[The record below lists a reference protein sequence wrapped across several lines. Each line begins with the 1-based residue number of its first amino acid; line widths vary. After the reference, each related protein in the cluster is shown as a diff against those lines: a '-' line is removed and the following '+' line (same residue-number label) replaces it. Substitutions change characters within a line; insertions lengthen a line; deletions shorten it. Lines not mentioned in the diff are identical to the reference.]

1 MKSLLTYLF
10 ITLSTYFAIIAQ
22 DSTFNYIYTSEY
34 PTPDFSDII
43 VHNDTIVGVGTAKY
57 ELSGGYQTGI
67 IIARF
72 DSMGQQI
79 DTKLIE
85 EPNGHL
91 YGLPFQYGRITKI
104 TKGGYLL
111 TAAIA
116 NNMGG
121 AGTAI
126 KLDDQLEIEWSHNYT
141 SPDLPAGVEFQD
153 PVELEDGYL
162 LYGASPRANFV
173 ASPVVYRIN
182 KAGEVIWFNYYGNP
196 NVQEYYWGELVL
208 LDNNTFAVGGTGDD
222 GTFIHIIDLDG
233 NFINSWYP
241 GYNSEIGSLRR
252 MQVTADGSYI
262 IMAQRIIEEVDSP
275 TKAQPVLS
283 RISPDFEIEW
293 SYPFG
298 ELDYLNTNARLW
310 DIQPTPDGNFIGAG
324 TARKY
329 GPSYNR
335 KAGWLFKFRP
345 NGDSLWTH
353 LIDPVPADSL
363 DITWAIYGGVGV
375 LSSGSYIAG
384 GEAALSTTYMWL
396 TKVTADGCLEDF
408 CPEINV
414 ISSTNPLPTER
425 EIIKVYPNPANDQLH
440 IEATSAYQSGTF
452 RLFNLNGQQQLILE
466 LPETAKTSINV
477 QQFPA
482 GLYFYELRS
491 ASGEQVQGRVLIQY

>member
-22 DSTFNYIYTSEY
+22 DSTFNTIYDLAYISPE
-34 PTPDFSDII
+34 FSDFI

-57 ELSGGYQTGI
+57 EVSGGYLEGI
-67 IIARF
+67 LVARF

-85 EPNGHL
+85 EPNGYL

-111 TAAIA
+111 TAATA

-208 LDNNTFAVGGTGDD
+208 LDNNTFAVGGTGND

-335 KAGWLFKFRP
+335 KAGWLFKFKP

-353 LIDPVPADSL
+353 LIDPVPVETVESQRG
-363 DITWAIYGGVGV
+363 IYGGVGI
-375 LSSGSYIAG
+375 LSSGSYVAG
-384 GEAALSTTYMWL
+384 GEAIIGLSHMWL

-414 ISSTNPLPTER
+414 ISSANSLSIKKEKIEVMPNPTNEMFQLVWPSDSQLVDNPL
-425 EIIKVYPNPANDQLH
+425 IV
-440 IEATSAYQSGTF
+440 
-452 RLFNLNGQQQLILE
+452 
-466 LPETAKTSINV
+466 
-477 QQFPA
+477 
-482 GLYFYELRS
+482 LRDN
-491 ASGEQVQGRVLIQY
+491 